1 MTVVEMRI
9 DRMGDECDG
18 KVRKRLGE
26 AEVELAKWYDDMVK
40 KLELNRMS

>member
-26 AEVELAKWYDDMVK
+26 AEVELAKWYDVK